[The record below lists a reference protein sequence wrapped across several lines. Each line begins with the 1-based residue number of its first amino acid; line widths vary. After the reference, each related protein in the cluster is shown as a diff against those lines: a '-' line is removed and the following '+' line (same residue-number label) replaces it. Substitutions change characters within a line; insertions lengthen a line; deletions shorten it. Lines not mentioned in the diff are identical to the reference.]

1 MANELNWGII
11 GTGGIAKDFAQ
22 ALTHSKRCRVVNAV
36 GSSPEKGAAF
46 GKEWSLPRAS
56 RTLPELLADAEVQAV
71 YVATPH
77 PLHKQQSMACIE
89 AGKHVLCEK
98 PICLNAADAEAVIVA
113 AKKADVFLMEAWMY
127 RSHPLM
133 KELVTRLKQGVIG
146 PIRHLRADFGF
157 RVPRDPKM
165 RLFNP
170 ELGGGGILD
179 VGGYPMSFARLLAG
193 LIVGTEREEPTKL
206 MATGVIGPTGVDEQ
220 ASALVTFA
228 SGFTASLGCGV
239 FHDLGTAAVI
249 FGEAGRIE
257 LPDPWIP
264 GGDRQRC
271 DSEFVII
278 RDGEPSETVTVKTE
292 MPTYAIEAELVLD
305 SIPNRQATWPAMSW
319 EDTLG
324 NMRALDRWRVALQAD

>member
-1 MANELNWGII
+1 MAEQLKWGIV
-11 GTGGIAKDFAQ
+11 GTGGIATDFAQ
-22 ALTHSKRCRVVNAV
+22 ALTHSTRCKLVNAV

-46 GKEWSLPRAS
+46 AECWSLPRSSKTVEELAS
-56 RTLPELLADAEVQAV
+56 DPNVDAV

-77 PLHKQQSMACIE
+77 PMHKAQTIACLS

-98 PICLNAADAEAVIVA
+98 PICLAAADAEEVIET
-113 AKKADVFLMEAWMY
+113 AKRADVFLMEAWMY
-127 RSHPLM
+127 RCHPLLG
-133 KELVTRLKQGVIG
+133 ELIARLKEGVIG
-146 PIRHLRADFGF
+146 QIRHLRADFGF
-157 RVPRDPKM
+157 RVPRQPEM

-179 VGGYPMSFARLLAG
+179 VGGYPMSLARLVAG
-193 LIVGTEREEPTKL
+193 LVAGTEFQEPKTL
-206 MATGVIGPTGVDEQ
+206 VATGVIGPTGVDEQ
-220 ASALVTFA
+220 ASALVTFD
-228 SGFTASLGCGV
+228 SGFSAALGCGV

-271 DSEFVII
+271 DSEFYIY
-278 RDGEPSETVTVKTE
+278 RDGEPVETVSVRTE
-292 MPTYAIEAELVLD
+292 MPTYGLEAELVADTL
-305 SIPNRQATWPAMSW
+305 PGRQAKWPAMSW

-324 NMRALDRWRVALQAD
+324 NMRALDRWRAALAGS